1 MQQFLLPSLVG
12 GSRGEYVKGWGMK
25 ITFNGAVQTVTGSQH
40 LITVNGQK
48 ILLECGLY
56 QGKREEARKRNW
68 EFPFNPPE
76 VDALV
81 LSHAHIDHS
90 GNIPNLVRRGFR
102 GKILCTSAT
111 VDLCNAMLLDSGH
124 IQEMD
129 AAYVNKERR
138 RRGEPEVS
146 PIYTQEDAAKSL
158 KYFQGIEYD
167 EPYLLGPG
175 VTLTL
180 YDAGHLLGS
189 AIVVLDFAEGDER
202 PGRRLVFTGD
212 LGRTAVPILRDPTCL
227 EEADILLIE
236 STYGSRLHPPIEDS
250 AQELERIIRRTCER
264 GGKVIIPA
272 FAVERTQLLVYL
284 LNNLY
289 NQGNLPDVPVFVD
302 SPLAVNVTEI
312 FRRNPD
318 YFDQQTQDQLRQDPE
333 GDIFSFTKLIYVR
346 DVEESKALNL
356 RKGPCVIISA
366 SGMAEAGRIQ
376 HHLKNNIGDPR
387 NTVLIVGWQAPNT
400 LGRRLVERQ
409 PVVRIFGMEYQ
420 LEAEVVT
427 LNGFSGHADQSGLL
441 GWVKAFKKRPE
452 KVFIV
457 HGDPDAAQVFAAKL
471 RDELGYTQVMIPSLY
486 QTYEV

>member
-1 MQQFLLPSLVG
+1 MH
-12 GSRGEYVKGWGMK
+12 

-40 LITVNGQK
+40 LITLNGQK

-56 QGKREEARKRNW
+56 QGKREEARARNR
-68 EFPFNPPE
+68 EFSFDPAE
-76 VDALV
+76 VDVLV

-102 GKILCTSAT
+102 GKIVCTSAT

-129 AAYVNKERR
+129 VAYVNKHRQQ
-138 RRGEPEVS
+138 RGEPPVE
-146 PIYTQEDAAKSL
+146 PIYTQEDAARSL

-175 VTLTL
+175 ITLTL
-180 YDAGHLLGS
+180 HDAGHLLGS
-189 AIVVLDFAEGDER
+189 AIVVLDFAEDNGR
-202 PGRRLVFTGD
+202 PSRRLVFSGD
-212 LGRTAVPILRDPTCL
+212 LGRTEVPILRDPTL
-227 EEADILLIE
+227 IEEADILLIE
-236 STYGSRLHPPIEDS
+236 STYGSRTHPPIEDS
-250 AQELERIIRRTCER
+250 AKELEKTIRRTYER
-264 GGKVIIPA
+264 NGKVIIPA

-289 NQGNLPDVPVFVD
+289 NQGNLPDLPVFVD
-302 SPLAVNVTEI
+302 SPLAVNATEV
-312 FRRNPD
+312 FRRHPD
-318 YFDQQTQDQLRQDPE
+318 CFDQETRDHILRDPE
-333 GDIFSFTKLIYVR
+333 GDIFSFKMLTYVR
-346 DVEESKALNL
+346 DVEESKALNV
-356 RKGPCVIISA
+356 RQGPCVIISA

-376 HHLKNNIGDPR
+376 HHLKNNIEDPR

-427 LNGFSGHADQSGLL
+427 LNGFSGHADQPGLL
-441 GWVKAFKKRPE
+441 QWVKAFKKRPE
-452 KVFIV
+452 QVFVV
-457 HGDPDAAQVFAAKL
+457 HGDPEAAQVFADRL
-471 RDELGYTQVMIPSLY
+471 RHDLGYPRVLIPTLH
-486 QTYEV
+486 QTVEV

>member
-1 MQQFLLPSLVG
+1 
-12 GSRGEYVKGWGMK
+12 MK

-48 ILLECGLY
+48 ILLDCGLY
-56 QGKREEARKRNW
+56 QGKRDEARKRNW
-68 EFPFNPPE
+68 EFHFSPVE
-76 VDALV
+76 IDALV

-102 GKILCTSAT
+102 GKIVCTTAT
-111 VDLCNAMLLDSGH
+111 QDLCNAMLLDSGH

-129 AAYVNKERR
+129 VAYVNRKRAEL
-138 RRGEPEVS
+138 GQPPVE

-158 KYFQGIEYD
+158 KYFQGIAYD

-189 AIVVLDFAEGDER
+189 AIVVLDFAEGDGR
-202 PGRRLVFTGD
+202 PSRRLVFTGD
-212 LGRTAVPILRDPTCL
+212 LGRTGVPILREPTTV

-250 AQELERIIRRTCER
+250 ARELEKAIRRTYER

-284 LNNLY
+284 LNNIY
-289 NQGNLPDVPVFVD
+289 NRGGLPDLPVFVD
-302 SPLAVNVTEI
+302 SPLAVNVTEV

-318 YFDQQTQDQLRQDPE
+318 YFDQRTRDLLRQDPE
-333 GDIFSFTKLIYVR
+333 GDIFSFKKLIYVR
-346 DVEESKALNL
+346 DVEESKALNS
-356 RKGPCVIISA
+356 RQGPCVIISA

-400 LGRRLVERQ
+400 LGRRLVEGQ

-420 LEAEVVT
+420 VEAEVVT
-427 LNGFSGHADQSGLL
+427 LNGFSGHADQMGLL
-441 GWVKAFKKRPE
+441 QWMKAFRKRPE
-452 KVFIV
+452 KIFVV
-457 HGDPDAAQVFAAKL
+457 HGDPEAAQVFAAKL
-471 RDELGYTQVMIPSLY
+471 QEDLGYRQVIIPSLY

>member
-1 MQQFLLPSLVG
+1 MH
-12 GSRGEYVKGWGMK
+12 

-40 LITVNGQK
+40 LITLNGQK

-56 QGKREEARKRNW
+56 QGKREEARARNR
-68 EFPFNPPE
+68 EFAFNPTE
-76 VDALV
+76 VDVLV

-102 GKILCTSAT
+102 GKIVCTSAT

-129 AAYVNKERR
+129 VAYVNKHRQQ
-138 RRGEPEVS
+138 RGEPPVE
-146 PIYTQEDAAKSL
+146 PIYTQEDAANSL
-158 KYFQGIEYD
+158 KYFQGIDYD

-175 VTLTL
+175 ITLTF

-189 AIVVLDFAEGDER
+189 AIVVLDIAPGNGR
-202 PGRRLVFTGD
+202 PSRRLVFSGD
-212 LGRTAVPILRDPTCL
+212 LGRNDVPILRDPTML

-236 STYGSRLHPPIEDS
+236 STYGSRIHPPIEDS
-250 AQELERIIRRTCER
+250 ANELAKTIRRTYEG

-289 NQGNLPDVPVFVD
+289 NQGNLPDIPVFVD
-302 SPLAVNVTEI
+302 SPLAVNVTEV
-312 FRRNPD
+312 FRKHPD
-318 YFDQQTQDQLRQDPE
+318 CFDQETRDHILHDPE
-333 GDIFSFTKLIYVR
+333 GDIFSFKKLTYIR
-346 DVEESKALNL
+346 DVEESKALNT
-356 RKGPCVIISA
+356 RQGPCVIISA

-376 HHLKNNIGDPR
+376 HHLKNNIENPR

-427 LNGFSGHADQSGLL
+427 LNGFSGHADQQGLL
-441 GWVKAFKKRPE
+441 EWVKAFKKKPE
-452 KVFIV
+452 QVFVV
-457 HGDPDAAQVFAAKL
+457 HGDLEAAQVFADRL
-471 RDELGYTQVMIPSLY
+471 RHDLGYSRVLIPALH
-486 QTYEV
+486 QTVEV

>member
-1 MQQFLLPSLVG
+1 M
-12 GSRGEYVKGWGMK
+12 R

-40 LITVNGQK
+40 LISLNGQK

-56 QGKREEARKRNW
+56 QGKRDEARARNRD
-68 EFPFNPPE
+68 FSFDPAA
-76 VDALV
+76 VDVLV

-102 GKILCTSAT
+102 GKIVCTAAT

-129 AAYVNKERR
+129 VAYVNKKRQQ
-138 RRGEPEVS
+138 RGEPPVE
-146 PIYTQEDAAKSL
+146 PIYTREDAAASL
-158 KYFQGIEYD
+158 KYFQGIDYD

-189 AIVVLDFAEGDER
+189 AIVVLDFAEDNGR
-202 PGRRLVFTGD
+202 PSRRLVFSGD
-212 LGRTAVPILRDPTCL
+212 LGRTEVPILRDPTL
-227 EEADILLIE
+227 IEEADILLIE
-236 STYGSRLHPPIEDS
+236 STYGSRTHPPIEDS
-250 AQELERIIRRTCER
+250 SRELERVIKRTYER

-272 FAVERTQLLVYL
+272 FAVERTKMLVYL

-289 NQGNLPDVPVFVD
+289 NQGSLPDMPVFVD
-302 SPLAVNVTEI
+302 SPLAVNATEV
-312 FRRNPD
+312 FRRHPD
-318 YFDQQTQDQLRQDPE
+318 CFDQETKDQILRDPE
-333 GDIFSFTKLIYVR
+333 GDIFSFKKLTYIR
-346 DVEESKALNL
+346 DVEESKALNA
-356 RKGPCVIISA
+356 RQGPCVIISA

-376 HHLKNNIGDPR
+376 HHLKNNIEDPR

-427 LNGFSGHADQSGLL
+427 LNGFSGHADQRGLL
-441 GWVKAFKKRPE
+441 EWVKAFKKRPE
-452 KVFIV
+452 QVFVV
-457 HGDPDAAQVFAAKL
+457 HGDPEAAQVFADRL
-471 RDELGYTQVMIPSLY
+471 RHDLGYTQVIIPTLH
-486 QTYEV
+486 QTFEV